1 MPELLLPLV
10 GGLFAT
16 FLISRSILWALRGW
30 AGGFLKLS
38 IAHLTSGAACW
49 LLAAMAFAQ
58 SGSPAWAVGINLLAP
73 QLAWFCYDVWRG
85 DPLEDDLRNTP
96 T

>member
-1 MPELLLPLV
+1 MGELVIPLV
-10 GGLFAT
+10 GGLLPT
-16 FLISRSILWALRGW
+16 FLFSRLILWALSAW

-38 IAHLTSGAACW
+38 IAHLVSGAASW
-49 LLAAMAFAQ
+49 IGAAAAYAH
-58 SGSPAWAVGINLLAP
+58 GGPLAWAAGINLVAP

-85 DPLEDDLRNTP
+85 DPLEDDLESEP